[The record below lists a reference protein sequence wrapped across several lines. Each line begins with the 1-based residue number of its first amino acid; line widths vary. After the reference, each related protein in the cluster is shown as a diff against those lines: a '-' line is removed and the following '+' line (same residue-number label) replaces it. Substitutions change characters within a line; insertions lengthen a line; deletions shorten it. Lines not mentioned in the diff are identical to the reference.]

1 MSLFTLSPALWLWL
15 LAVSVGLIVGLMAFS
30 VASQRLEDERRRR
43 ERGSGAACAG
53 R

>member
-1 MSLFTLSPALWLWL
+1 MSLFTSFPALWLWL

-43 ERGSGAACAG
+43 ERESGAVHAG

>member
-1 MSLFTLSPALWLWL
+1 MSLVTLSPAVWLWL
-15 LAVSVGLIVGLMAFS
+15 LAVGVGLIVGVMAFS

-43 ERGSGAACAG
+43 ERGSGAVCAG

>member
-1 MSLFTLSPALWLWL
+1 MSLSPAVWLWL
-15 LAVSVGLIVGLMAFS
+15 LAVGVGLIVGLMAFS

-43 ERGSGAACAG
+43 ERGSGAVCTG